1 MDFKEP
7 KVTFENLGAI
17 QAEIDYLEENSP
29 DKRKKKEYSE
39 YLERF
44 NYLTN
49 LYNKISSEKLYSTV
63 K

>member
-1 MDFKEP
+1 MEEI

-17 QAEIDYLEENSP
+17 QAEIDYLEDTP
-29 DKRKKKEYSE
+29 IDKRKKKEYSE

-49 LYNKISSEKLYSTV
+49 LYNKISSEKIYSTI